1 MERGQTLGGMESHP
15 ARFRSKGVLRQF
27 RGQEE
32 TVITHYYT
40 LGKCNALDFASKARA
55 FSWRHENV
63 APRGTGVKP
72 LWELP
77 RPVVPARQYS
87 VKKAG
92 SRGERKTSRPPAR
105 VLYWQ
110 TERGYAAR
118 HTLFFISASDETTP
132 RRRSGPALPRPAP
145 HYNAPAAVARL
156 RSLWSLVLTERNLG
170 PSKCAC
176 GRGPRGHKVRPGLP
190 AVSAVR
196 TPGRAGVRACSAPR
210 CGAP

>member
-15 ARFRSKGVLRQF
+15 ARFRSKGILRQF

-40 LGKCNALDFASKARA
+40 LGKCNALDFARKAR
-55 FSWRHENV
+55 
-63 APRGTGVKP
+63 
-72 LWELP
+72 
-77 RPVVPARQYS
+77 VPGY
-87 VKKAG
+87 
-92 SRGERKTSRPPAR
+92 RGETPVGTSPPGSAWPSVQRKEGGEQRGRKTSRPLP
-105 VLYWQ
+105 VCSIGKQ
-110 TERGYAAR
+110 KEDMPQGIPSF
-118 HTLFFISASDETTP
+118 LFSASDGTTP

>member
-1 MERGQTLGGMESHP
+1 M
-15 ARFRSKGVLRQF
+15 
-27 RGQEE
+27 
-32 TVITHYYT
+32 
-40 LGKCNALDFASKARA
+40 C
-55 FSWRHENV
+55 
-63 APRGTGVKP
+63 RGTGVKP

-77 RPVVPARQYS
+77 RPVVPDRQHS

-118 HTLFFISASDETTP
+118 HTLFFISASDGTTP

-176 GRGPRGHKVRPGLP
+176 GRGPRGHKVRPALPGGAAVGLP
-190 AVSAVR
+190 
-196 TPGRAGVRACSAPR
+196 GQGR
-210 CGAP
+210 CGPVPRHLAALHRPAPGTTAGPLSSMARAPAAFI